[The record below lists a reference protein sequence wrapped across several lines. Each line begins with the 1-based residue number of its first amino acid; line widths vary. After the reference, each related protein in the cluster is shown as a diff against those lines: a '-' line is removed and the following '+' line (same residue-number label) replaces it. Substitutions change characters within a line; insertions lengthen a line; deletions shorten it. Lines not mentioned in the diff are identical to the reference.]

1 MLSLAGVEPPEW
13 MQGYAFLGKY
23 TAPRQP
29 FIYGFRGRMDEKIDM
44 VRSVTDGRYVYVRN
58 YMPHRIYGQYL
69 AYMFVTPTTQ
79 VWHRLHEEGKLNDVQ
94 DAFWQRK
101 PPEELYDLEED
112 PDEVHNLADS
122 SAHEAIIK
130 RLRNAQRASALKIRD
145 LGFLPEGEI
154 HSRSAGTTPYDMGH
168 DRAKY
173 PLERILVA
181 AELASN
187 LQSGAVPELT
197 KAFEDSDSAV
207 RYWAALGL
215 LMRGK
220 PAVQAAHGS
229 LQAALADPSPY
240 VRVTA
245 AEALAQFGDADDAP
259 LALKVLGD
267 HSDWSHNNVFTAI
280 SALNAVEHLGPS
292 GEPIK
297 KSLRKSPRGT
307 APHPRYQSYVGRLLE
322 ELPD

>member
-1 MLSLAGVEPPEW
+1 
-13 MQGYAFLGKY
+13 
-23 TAPRQP
+23 
-29 FIYGFRGRMDEKIDM
+29 
-44 VRSVTDGRYVYVRN
+44 
-58 YMPHRIYGQYL
+58 
-69 AYMFVTPTTQ
+69 
-79 VWHRLHEEGKLNDVQ
+79 
-94 DAFWQRK
+94 
-101 PPEELYDLEED
+101 
-112 PDEVHNLADS
+112 
-122 SAHEAIIK
+122 
-130 RLRNAQRASALKIRD
+130 
-145 LGFLPEGEI
+145 
-154 HSRSAGTTPYDMGH
+154 MGH

-297 KSLRKSPRGT
+297 KSCAS
-307 APHPRYQSYVGRLLE
+307 HPRNGAASAVSELRRSIARRTARLGRRKTKGRSHGRIAHCHGCSRG
-322 ELPD
+322 